1 MTLNNEKPLQ
11 EISLE
16 MIEGDSDIFISFEY
30 KLFIYVFIVNV
41 IQIIIV
47 IVNVIYQQKEL
58 KKLI

>member
-30 KLFIYVFIVNV
+30 ILFIYVFTVNV

>member
-30 KLFIYVFIVNV
+30 ILFIYVFIVNV